1 MKTKNKALYL
11 TLTVVFSI
19 LFCVCKLHNLG
30 WLSIIAFF
38 PIILYLI
45 FYIIYG
51 SIFAN
56 LKNKTKNDYL
66 FFWLISFFFLLSG
79 LLFVDSGDSGPP
91 SQIIKFIPSN
101 VSLIIS
107 LFSALVATILMIV
120 SLIIKKQQKNNSLH

>member
-11 TLTVVFSI
+11 TLVVVFSI
-19 LFCVCKLHNLG
+19 LFCVCKILNFG
-30 WLSIIAFF
+30 WLSIMAFF

-51 SIFAN
+51 NIFAN

-79 LLFVDSGDSGPP
+79 LLFADFGDYGPP
-91 SQIIKFIPSN
+91 SQIIKFIPYN
-101 VSLIIS
+101 ISLNMS
-107 LFSALVATILMIV
+107 LFSALTTITLMIV
-120 SLIIKKQQKNNSLH
+120 SIIDKKRQKNFNEH

>member
-1 MKTKNKALYL
+1 MKTNKALYL
-11 TLTVVFSI
+11 TLTIIFGV
-19 LFCVCKLHNLG
+19 LFCIFKIFNLG

-79 LLFVDSGDSGPP
+79 LLFADFGDYGPP
-91 SQIIKFIPSN
+91 SQIIKFIPYN
-101 VSLIIS
+101 ISLNMS
-107 LFSALVATILMIV
+107 LFSALTTITLMIV
-120 SLIIKKQQKNNSLH
+120 SIIVKKRQKNSSKH

>member
-11 TLTVVFSI
+11 TLTITFGV
-19 LFCVCKLHNLG
+19 LFCVFKIFNLG

-51 SIFAN
+51 SKFAN

-79 LLFVDSGDSGPP
+79 LLFADFGDYGPP
-91 SQIIKFIPSN
+91 SQIIKFIPYN
-101 VSLIIS
+101 ISLNMS
-107 LFSALVATILMIV
+107 LFSALTTITLMIV
-120 SLIIKKQQKNNSLH
+120 SIIVKKRQKNSSEH